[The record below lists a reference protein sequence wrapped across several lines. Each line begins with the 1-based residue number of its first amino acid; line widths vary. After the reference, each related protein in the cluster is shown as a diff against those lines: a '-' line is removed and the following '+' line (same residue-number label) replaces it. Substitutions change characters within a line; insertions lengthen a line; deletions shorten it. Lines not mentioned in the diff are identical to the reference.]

1 MCPSRCFSFPA
12 ATLGEQGRD
21 RQPSGLSFICNMA
34 RALPMRA
41 LLFTLL
47 LLVPLPA
54 MAQQTDEQ
62 LWLQT
67 NAVTSLSENAKVTLE
82 GVGRFSDRAGG
93 FFHYEIGGMIGF
105 TVAKGVELAGGYR
118 HVQDYDHGAA
128 KPGEERTR
136 QQVTG
141 ALGGGLATP
150 LGEKGVAL
158 FANHEA
164 FINLNTTAWGQARGY
179 ERMRNA
185 VGVTVPLSKKLKG
198 DVGYLN
204 QYRFGRGGA
213 RDQMDHA
220 ATFALTLNL

>member
-1 MCPSRCFSFPA
+1 
-12 ATLGEQGRD
+12 
-21 RQPSGLSFICNMA
+21 
-34 RALPMRA
+34 MRA

-136 QQVTG
+136 QQVTV
-141 ALGGGLATP
+141 ALGGGFATRLRVEQRFQESGREVGLRIRPSLRFSLP